1 MERQVNLGKIAKT
14 TANFQANSS
23 TDTAITPIFKAF
35 VKNLGALHRC
45 TVRNSVALEL
55 ARLDAAHGLPH
66 FKDKTVAI
74 IFLESLHG
82 EPLAII
88 KRAGV

>member
-1 MERQVNLGKIAKT
+1 MGGQVNLGKISKRT
-14 TANFQANSS
+14 VCFQQNLALDS
-23 TDTAITPIFKAF
+23 AIAPIFKALI
-35 VKNLGALHRC
+35 KNFGALHRC